1 MNMITYQK
9 NAAVLYADKLAIE
22 PKFRKGIKLEV
33 NIMEKIT
40 RIGIAGTGLIGKGLA
55 FEVKKRSELELSK
68 VLTRRDIGSMNDYP
82 FQEVLTNSVDDFI
95 ENCDLIV
102 ECSGDVIYGSEVI
115 DMAIKASIPVVTM
128 NAELQVTTGSYFAK
142 RGFITEAE
150 GDQPG
155 CLASLHENV
164 VQMGFKPLV
173 YGNIK
178 GFLNLDPTI
187 EDMQYWS
194 KRNGVRLDM
203 TTSFTD
209 GTKVHIEQAL
219 VANGLGAGIAVDGLL
234 ALSSD
239 DLQVTGAELARAAIR
254 LGHPICEFVLAPKA
268 PPGVFITAEH
278 DSRQKDALRYFKMG
292 EGPYYTI
299 LQNFHLCHLE
309 IVKTIK
315 RVLNGGGVLLN
326 NGENPTVSVAAIAK
340 RPLQSG
346 EKIEKGIGSFQV
358 RGEAVNIATN
368 LNHVPIG
375 LLVNAV
381 LKRPV
386 EKGKMITF
394 DDVDI
399 HESLALKAWFETKSK
414 WG

>member
-1 MNMITYQK
+1 M
-9 NAAVLYADKLAIE
+9 
-22 PKFRKGIKLEV
+22 V
-33 NIMEKIT
+33 NVT
-40 RIGIAGTGLIGKGLA
+40 RVGIAGTGLIGKGLA
-55 FEVKKRSELELSK
+55 FEIEKRSELKLTK
-68 VLTRRDIGSMNDYP
+68 VLTRRNIGTMGDYP
-82 FQEVLTNSVDDFI
+82 FQDVLTNLVDEFI

-102 ECSGDVIYGSEVI
+102 ECSGDVIYGTEVI
-115 DMAIKASIPVVTM
+115 DKAIKASIPVVTM

-178 GFLNLDPTI
+178 GFLNLDPTP
-187 EDMQYWS
+187 EDMHYWS
-194 KRNGVRLDM
+194 NRNGVRPDM

-209 GTKVHIEQAL
+209 GTKVQIEQVL

-234 ALSSD
+234 APSSD
-239 DLQVTGAELARAAIR
+239 DLNETGAQLAEEANR
-254 LGHPICEFVLAPKA
+254 LGYPICEFVLAPKA

-278 DSRQKDALRYFKMG
+278 DPRQKDALRYFKMG

-299 LQNFHLCHLE
+299 LQNYHLCHLE

-315 RVLNGGGVLLN
+315 RVINGGGVLLN
-326 NGENPTVSVAAIAK
+326 NGLNPTVSVAPIAK
-340 RPLQSG
+340 RALKPG

-358 RGEAVNIATN
+358 RGEAVRIATN
-368 LNHVPIG
+368 RKHVPIG

-381 LKRPV
+381 LKRQV
-386 EKGKMITF
+386 EPDQILTF
-394 DDVDI
+394 DDVELQ
-399 HESLALKAWFETKSK
+399 ESLALTAWLETINKAPINI
-414 WG
+414 

>member
-1 MNMITYQK
+1 MSRISK
-9 NAAVLYADKLAIE
+9 
-22 PKFRKGIKLEV
+22 
-33 NIMEKIT
+33 
-40 RIGIAGTGLIGKGLA
+40 IGIAGTGLIGKGLA
-55 FEVKKRSELELSK
+55 IEVKKQSDLKLTK
-68 VLTRRDIGSMNDYP
+68 VLTRREISTMNDYP
-82 FQEVLTNSVDDFI
+82 FPEVLTNNIEEFI
-95 ENCDLIV
+95 DSCDLIV
-102 ECSGDVIYGSEVI
+102 ECSGDVIYGTEVI
-115 DMAIKASIPVVTM
+115 DRAIKASIPVVTM

-178 GFLNLDPTI
+178 GFLNLNPQV

-194 KRNGVRLDM
+194 NRNGVRLDM

-209 GTKVHIEQAL
+209 GTKVQIEQAL

-234 ALSSD
+234 SPSSD
-239 DLQVTGAELARAAIR
+239 DLNETGAELAETAK
-254 LGHPICEFVLAPKA
+254 GVGYPICEYVLAPKA

-278 DSRQKDALRYFKMG
+278 DSRQKDALRYYKMG

-299 LQNFHLCHLE
+299 LQNYHLCHLE
-309 IVKTIK
+309 IMKTIR
-315 RVLNGGGVLLN
+315 RVINGGGVLLN
-326 NGENPTVSVAAIAK
+326 NGVNPKVSVAAIAK
-340 RPLQSG
+340 RPLHSG

-358 RGEAVNIATN
+358 RGEAVKITTN
-368 LNHVPIG
+368 KNHVPIG

-381 LKRPV
+381 LKRQV
-386 EKGKMITF
+386 CEGELITF
-394 DDVDI
+394 DDVDLP
-399 HESLALKAWFETKSK
+399 ESLALTAWYETIDQLSVNVID
-414 WG
+414 

>member
-1 MNMITYQK
+1 MS
-9 NAAVLYADKLAIE
+9 
-22 PKFRKGIKLEV
+22 
-33 NIMEKIT
+33 KIS
-40 RIGIAGTGLIGKGLA
+40 RIGIAGTGLIGKGIAL
-55 FEVKKRSELELSK
+55 EVEKQSELELSK
-68 VLTRRDIGSMNDYP
+68 VLTRRRISTVSDYP
-82 FQEVLTNSVDDFI
+82 FPETLTNSVEEFI
-95 ENCDLIV
+95 ENSDLIV
-102 ECSGDVIYGSEVI
+102 ECSGDVIYGTEVI
-115 DMAIKASIPVVTM
+115 DQAMKADKPVVTM

-164 VQMGFKPLV
+164 IEMGFKPLV

-178 GFLNLDPTI
+178 GFMKLDPNL
-187 EDMQYWS
+187 EDMKYWS

-209 GTKVHIEQAL
+209 GTKVQVEQAL

-234 ALSSD
+234 APSSD
-239 DLQVTGAELARAAIR
+239 DLNQAGEELAEEAKQ
-254 LGHPICEFVLAPKA
+254 LGYPISEFVLAPKA

-299 LQNFHLCHLE
+299 LQNYHLCHLE
-309 IVKTIK
+309 VVKTIK
-315 RVLNGGGVLLN
+315 RVINGGGVLLN
-326 NGENPTVSVAAIAK
+326 NGENPAVSVAAIAK
-340 RPLQSG
+340 RTLQPG

-358 RGEAVNIATN
+358 RGEAVKIAGHK
-368 LNHVPIG
+368 NHVPIG

-381 LKRPV
+381 MKQPV
-386 EKGKMITF
+386 EEGEIITF
-394 DDVDI
+394 DDVELP
-399 HESLALKAWFETKSK
+399 ESLALAAWLDTIGKTPINN
-414 WG
+414 